1 MSQKDVLHI
10 PLPETPY
17 PDRTTRSEEERTP
30 SVPPIR
36 PSEGSAGTPGIPGHH
51 HHREPRVIE
60 PQPSSIPYPGVG
72 VS

>member
-10 PLPETPY
+10 PMPETPS
-17 PDRTTRSEEERTP
+17 PGRNAGSGEERSPTA
-30 SVPPIR
+30 PPMR
-36 PSEGSAGTPGIPGHH
+36 PSEGPAGTPGYHH
-51 HHREPRVIE
+51 HHNEPHVIE

>member
-10 PLPETPY
+10 PLPETP
-17 PDRTTRSEEERTP
+17 PPGRTANSEEERVP
-30 SVPPIR
+30 SVPPMR
-36 PSEGSAGTPGIPGHH
+36 PSDGPAGTPGY
-51 HHREPRVIE
+51 HHRHEPPVIH